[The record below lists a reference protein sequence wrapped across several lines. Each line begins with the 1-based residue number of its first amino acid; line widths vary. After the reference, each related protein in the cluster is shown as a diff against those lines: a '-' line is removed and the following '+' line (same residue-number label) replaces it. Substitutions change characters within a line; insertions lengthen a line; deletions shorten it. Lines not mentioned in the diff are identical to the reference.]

1 MHEFSGIAAE
11 LNERFR
17 ADDSAERGGDESGN
31 AGLHVLGGRVPRHPD
46 NLHHTPE
53 RLRRRHGRG
62 RDGPRSSGAD
72 VAAAAAIAARGL
84 RQRQIEIFDC
94 LVDLGGGH
102 NGSNGGGPVDKLLN
116 VSPQTLGALNET
128 LRSVL
133 GVDLN
138 GLLNRGGVGS
148 QLTAAGSGVRNG
160 AAAVEPAVRRAVDAV
175 TDVLPPDESGE
186 ESRSSDGST

>member
-1 MHEFSGIAAE
+1 VRLVGTAQ
-11 LNERFR
+11 
-17 ADDSAERGGDESGN
+17 ADAERAKLLAE
-31 AGLHVLGGRVPRHPD
+31 AEGL
-46 NLHHTPE
+46 
-53 RLRRRHGRG
+53 
-62 RDGPRSSGAD
+62 SKK
-72 VAAAAAIAARGL
+72 AAALREFNDAARDL
-84 RQRQIEIFDC
+84 EIATALIHILPQMMSAAASPLSQVQEIR

-148 QLTAAGSGVRNG
+148 QLTAAASGVRNG